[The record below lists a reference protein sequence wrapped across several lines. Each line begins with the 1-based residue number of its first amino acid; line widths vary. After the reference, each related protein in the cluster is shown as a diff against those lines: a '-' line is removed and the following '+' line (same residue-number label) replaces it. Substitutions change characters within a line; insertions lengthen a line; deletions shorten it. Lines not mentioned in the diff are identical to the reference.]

1 MKPAKVI
8 TLSNLHLPHGESSAA
23 TLTCQ
28 WSVVTAYS
36 AFKKVVHQ
44 KVLAVATDAT
54 ELRLVVQHYEHVAL
68 VLVSSRVSVLSSPIP
83 YISVDHDRLL
93 GITDAMIQTK
103 VVANITPT
111 AQTAYVDIHF
121 TQLTYACPQIVG
133 TLNTFGT
140 SYFKKIGNRSTA
152 LLRIDGDGSS
162 SVGNVSVG
170 LYPNN
175 VTLTQMEVVVA
186 AGSGVL
192 VPHNITQSIDAI
204 NGLVY
209 SYNSVYFHY
218 LFT

>member
-1 MKPAKVI
+1 M
-8 TLSNLHLPHGESSAA
+8 
-23 TLTCQ
+23 
-28 WSVVTAYS
+28 
-36 AFKKVVHQ
+36 
-44 KVLAVATDAT
+44 
-54 ELRLVVQHYEHVAL
+54 AL
-68 VLVSSRVSVLSSPIP
+68 VLVSSRVSVLSSHIP

-133 TLNTFGT
+133 TLNNFGT